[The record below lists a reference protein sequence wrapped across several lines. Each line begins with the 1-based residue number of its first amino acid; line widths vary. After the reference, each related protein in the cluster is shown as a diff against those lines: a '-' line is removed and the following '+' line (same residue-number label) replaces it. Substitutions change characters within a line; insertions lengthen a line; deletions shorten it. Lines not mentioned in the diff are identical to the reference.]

1 MYSIIQNGTGETARH
16 RELYGVENTQLALR
30 RKTSQTLGED
40 GATIIASLKE
50 GFSTTKNA
58 LERRLQQAQNNSQE
72 LQNGGCVSGVRRKR
86 RGPGVI
92 PI

>member
-1 MYSIIQNGTGETARH
+1 MEQERLQDIGNSTEWRIPSWHSEERQVK
-16 RELYGVENTQLALR
+16 L
-30 RKTSQTLGED
+30 LGED

-86 RGPGVI
+86 RGPGVM